1 MIGARRQQEEA
12 RVIRPIR
19 NWAGTIEYR
28 AARVHRPESIDEL
41 RRIVAAAP
49 RIRALGTGHS
59 FNRFTDSPGE
69 LVSLAALPST
79 VDIRDGRAT
88 VPAGMRYGDLVVRL
102 DEAGYALA
110 ALASLPHIS
119 VAGAVATGTHGSGT
133 RTASLSAAV
142 AALDIVG
149 PDGSVRTLARGDA
162 DFAGSVVALGALG
175 IVTRLTLDLVPAF
188 AVRQYV
194 YDTLPYGHLDEV
206 LDSAYSVSLF
216 TDWTAPRFTQV
227 WRKCRTDEPDAW
239 ATPPEWLRATPAD
252 GPRHPVPGQPGATCT
267 EQLGRPGPWYA
278 RLPHF
283 RLEFTPSTG
292 AEVQSE
298 YLLPRVHA
306 VDAIGALDR
315 IRDRIAPVL
324 QVCEVRSVARDDL
337 WLSPC
342 YGRETLGL
350 HFTWTPDEDAVTP
363 VVAAVEEALAP
374 YEPRPHWG
382 KLFTLDP
389 ATVAARY
396 ERYGDFRALRARMD
410 PDGTFGNDLLDAYLN
425 SPGGATG

>member
-1 MIGARRQQEEA
+1 
-12 RVIRPIR
+12 
-19 NWAGTIEYR
+19 
-28 AARVHRPESIDEL
+28 
-41 RRIVAAAP
+41 
-49 RIRALGTGHS
+49 
-59 FNRFTDSPGE
+59 
-69 LVSLAALPST
+69 
-79 VDIRDGRAT
+79 VDIQDGRAT
-88 VPAGMRYGDLVVRL
+88 VSAGMRYGDLVVRL

-133 RTASLSAAV
+133 RTAGLSAAV
-142 AALDIVG
+142 AALDLVG
-149 PDGSVRTLARGDA
+149 PDGSLRTVARGDP
-162 DFAGSVVALGALG
+162 DFAGSVVNLGALG

-188 AVRQYV
+188 QVRQYV
-194 YDTLPYGHLDEV
+194 YDNLPYGHLDEV

-239 ATPPEWLRATPAD
+239 ATPPDWLRATPAD
-252 GPRHPVPGQPGATCT
+252 APRHPVPGQPGGTCT

-292 AEVQSE
+292 AEIQSE
-298 YLLPRVHA
+298 YLLPRGHA
-306 VDAIGALDR
+306 DEAIGALDR

-324 QVCEVRSVARDDL
+324 QVCEVRSVAADDL

-342 YGRETLGL
+342 QGRETFAV
-350 HFTWTPDEDAVTP
+350 HFTWVPDEDAVTP
-363 VVAAVEEALAP
+363 VVAAVEAALAP
-374 YEPRPHWG
+374 YGPRPHWG

-396 ERYGDFRALRARMD
+396 ERYGDFRALRARVD